1 MKCVSVFKLYI
12 MIREERERVIIHS
25 KAGIITI
32 YVENFKF
39 RKSERGIIILRDEPA
54 NRKNKKRE
62 LGF

>member
-1 MKCVSVFKLYI
+1 

-25 KAGIITI
+25 KEGIITI

-39 RKSERGIIILRDEPA
+39 RKSERGIIILRDEPE